1 MNAVDGTETSSVERS
16 LVPAGLVERRITSLR
31 GQNVI
36 LDADLA
42 ELYDVETKRLNE
54 QVKRNAKRF
63 PPDFA
68 FQLSPDEFEHLRSQ
82 SATSSWG
89 GRRYP
94 PYAFTEH
101 GALMAANVLASER
114 AVEMSVVIVRAFVT
128 LRRALAGHEE
138 LARKLGELE
147 ARYDSQFRAVFDAIR
162 QLMTP
167 PTSDR
172 HPIGFTAAA
181 DSMHKL

>member
-1 MNAVDGTETSSVERS
+1 MDVKDGERANAAEHS
-16 LVPAGLVERRITSLR
+16 LVPAGHVEQRIISLR

-42 ELYDVETKRLNE
+42 ELYGVETKRLNE
-54 QVKRNAKRF
+54 QVRRNAKRF
-63 PPDFA
+63 PPDFV
-68 FQLSPDEFEHLRSQ
+68 FQLSSDESERLRSH

-114 AVEMSVVIVRAFVT
+114 AVEMSVLIVRAFVA

-138 LARKLGELE
+138 LSRKLDALE
-147 ARYDSQFRAVFDAIR
+147 ARYDHQFRVVFDAIR
-162 QLMTP
+162 QLMAP
-167 PTSDR
+167 PAPAR
-172 HPIGFTAAA
+172 RPIGFTPPEGPTHA
-181 DSMHKL
+181 L

>member
-1 MNAVDGTETSSVERS
+1 MNAVDGTETGNVERS

-101 GALMAANVLASER
+101 GALMCCWLPFGQLGRSLQLLLREGIDQLPSAS
-114 AVEMSVVIVRAFVT
+114 ACSSCA
-128 LRRALAGHEE
+128 H
-138 LARKLGELE
+138 
-147 ARYDSQFRAVFDAIR
+147 S
-162 QLMTP
+162 
-167 PTSDR
+167 
-172 HPIGFTAAA
+172 
-181 DSMHKL
+181 